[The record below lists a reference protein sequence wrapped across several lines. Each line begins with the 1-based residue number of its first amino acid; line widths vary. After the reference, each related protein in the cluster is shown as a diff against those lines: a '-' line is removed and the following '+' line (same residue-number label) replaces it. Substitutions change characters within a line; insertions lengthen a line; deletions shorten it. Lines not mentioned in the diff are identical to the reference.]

1 MDEPLPQ
8 APRAPDPFY
17 RTWWFW
23 SIFGAVIV
31 GTTIGLA
38 SAFLP
43 QRVPEGQ
50 GMLSVNY

>member
-1 MDEPLPQ
+1 MTALVLII
-8 APRAPDPFY
+8 AFL
-17 RTWWFW
+17 WFW

-31 GTTIGLA
+31 GTTIGVA

-50 GMLSVNY
+50 GILEVGY